1 MEWNTILWT
10 KKRILKRVEQ
20 QIDQEEKSYQSNQ
33 RQILG
38 NNSEKQKQN
47 RMKQWGTLKG
57 LTRSN
62 KADQYIH
69 MESQNEER
77 ERKDQKGYSK
87 K

>member
-62 KADQYIH
+62 KADQYIP
-69 MESQNEER
+69 MESQKEER

>member
-1 MEWNTILWT
+1 MNSRL
-10 KKRILKRVEQ
+10 
-20 QIDQEEKSYQSNQ
+20 DQEEKSYQSKQ

-47 RMKQWGTLKG
+47 RLKEWGTLKG

-62 KADQYIH
+62 KADSIYIYGVP
-69 MESQNEER
+69 ERGER
-77 ERKDQKGYSK
+77 ERKDQNVYSK